1 MYEVY
6 ALGTPVI
13 VDVAWRVSP
22 DWGRDHSQDLGK
34 GRLEQT
40 CQNLRLFLTG
50 VLPKQWARLSEPP

>member
-34 GRLEQT
+34 GR
-40 CQNLRLFLTG
+40 
-50 VLPKQWARLSEPP
+50 